1 MDRALRVGAAVF
13 NAGDH
18 HAAHDAWEDAW
29 LELPEG
35 TSDERLLRGL
45 IQYTAA
51 VYHARNR
58 NWSGAAGLASSAG
71 EYLDGL
77 DDDYRGVNV
86 GSVRASLERLAAD
99 PEFAERARPLPLRV
113 DGRTVE
119 ADHLP
124 FADAAA
130 AAKLVAGDDDVYD
143 ERVIEDAVRY
153 AAQEVEGD
161 EPGVGDARSAT
172 RYVAFVFDFV
182 GDGKNRDV
190 LYERLVAHVERE
202 RARER
207 DVSGLFD

>member
-35 TSDERLLRGL
+35 TPDERLLRGL

-153 AAQEVEGD
+153 AAEEVERD
-161 EPGVGDARSAT
+161 EQGIGDARSAT